1 MPYAKDL
8 RDPNVPW
15 EKYRLKLSKKEEQN
29 KLIQEIMK
37 TDRVKARRDELA
49 DRDEESEGDED

>member
-15 EKYRLKLSKKEEQN
+15 EKYRFKLAKKEEQT

-37 TDRVKARRDELA
+37 FDRVRTKKDEPGE
-49 DRDEESEGDED
+49 RDEESEGDED